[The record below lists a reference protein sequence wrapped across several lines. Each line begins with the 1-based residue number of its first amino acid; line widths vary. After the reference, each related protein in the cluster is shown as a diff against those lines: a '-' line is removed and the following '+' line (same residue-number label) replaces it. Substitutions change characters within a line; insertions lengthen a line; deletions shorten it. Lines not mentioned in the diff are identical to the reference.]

1 MDASAYGLYVSDE
14 HQPTARDSQPKPTR
28 AYGVSVPSDTQERQD
43 RVWALFIRGIAPER
57 IAAEL
62 SLDAAQVASWLA
74 ERLTVDDAADQ
85 RVAAGEALRVLKR
98 SLFADLERVE
108 PARKPAFATA
118 IANIEQKIV
127 AIDGRC
133 GARLRG
139 KPVASTADGLV
150 LDVGGGGYFDLA
162 KQGGKHWRSRC
173 RLHGGASP
181 VGRDHPSFKHGG
193 RSGYPIVLSP
203 REQVKYE
210 EFMAEQY
217 TLAEQV
223 ALAKVQYARAVAA
236 GSSGTAEL
244 NALAGAIRAHLE
256 VTKGKTIH
264 IRFDEPLARQAIN
277 LVLDVVVAAVTP
289 EQLERIQAGLRQV
302 DIKSVTAG
310 VAH

>member
-1 MDASAYGLYVSDE
+1 M
-14 HQPTARDSQPKPTR
+14 
-28 AYGVSVPSDTQERQD
+28 PSDTQERQD

-139 KPVASTADGLV
+139 KPGV
-150 LDVGGGGYFDLA
+150 YCKRFPEPR
-162 KQGGKHWRSRC
+162 RSRC

>member
-1 MDASAYGLYVSDE
+1 MAIED
-14 HQPTARDSQPKPTR
+14 QPTASDNHAEATT
-28 AYGVSVPSDTQERQD
+28 AYEVSVPSDTQERQD
-43 RVWALFIRGIAPER
+43 RVWALFIRGMAPDR
-57 IAAEL
+57 IAAEMG
-62 SLDAAQVASWLA
+62 LDAAQVASQLA
-74 ERLTVDDAADQ
+74 ERLTVDDAADE

-108 PARKPAFATA
+108 SARKPAFATA

-127 AIDGRC
+127 GIDGRC

-139 KPVASTADGLV
+139 KPGAFCKRYPEPRRT
-150 LDVGGGGYFDLA
+150 
-162 KQGGKHWRSRC
+162 RC

-193 RSGYPIVLSP
+193 RSGYPVTLSTQ
-203 REQVKYE
+203 EQVKFA

-277 LVLDVVVAAVTP
+277 LVLDVVVAVVTP

-302 DIKSVTAG
+302 DIKRLTAA
-310 VAH
+310 VAQ